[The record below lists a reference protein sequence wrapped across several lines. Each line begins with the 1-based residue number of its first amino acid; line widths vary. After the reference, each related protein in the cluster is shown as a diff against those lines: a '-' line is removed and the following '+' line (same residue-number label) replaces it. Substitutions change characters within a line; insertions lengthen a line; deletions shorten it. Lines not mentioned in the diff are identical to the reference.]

1 MKIIKRYLMI
11 LCFSI
16 LLFIIP
22 QTLLALEILILD
34 RDNNSYIND
43 PEGAG
48 NVGCQYAIQQALLA
62 NDESY
67 TTLSYLPTDL
77 SNYDIIFV
85 TLGHW
90 CLD

>member
-1 MKIIKRYLMI
+1 MKIIKLDSMI
-11 LCFSI
+11 LCFVI

-22 QTLLALEILILD
+22 KTVLALEILIWNN
-34 RDNNSYIND
+34 DNASYIYD

-48 NVGCQYAIQQALLA
+48 IVGCEYAIQQALLA

-67 TTLSYLPTDL
+67 TTLLFLPTDL

-90 CLD
+90 CVG

>member
-1 MKIIKRYLMI
+1 MKIIKRYSMI
-11 LCFSI
+11 LCFVI
-16 LLFIIP
+16 LLFTIP
-22 QTLLALEILILD
+22 KTVLALEILIWD
-34 RDNNSYIND
+34 NDNNSYIND

-48 NVGCQYAIQQALLA
+48 IVGCQYAIQQTLLA

-67 TTLSYLPTDL
+67 TTFSYLPTDL

-90 CLD
+90 CLG